1 MLLRYCGRQLARS
14 KSHASRLY
22 STCIVEELNSR
33 GFIAQLTS
41 QGLSNAAKMPLTV
54 YLGADPSARSLHV
67 GNLLALVGL
76 LHFQMR
82 GHQVISLV
90 GGATGAVGD
99 PGGRT
104 TERKLLT
111 QEELTENTAS
121 ITRQVHAIFEHGERY
136 ARKRQSLS
144 DFPATRPPKVLNNL
158 EWLGGMGF
166 LEFLRTVGKHAKV
179 NVMLTR
185 DSVKSRLASDQG
197 ISFTEFSYQL
207 LQAHD
212 FYTLHHK
219 YGCRLQIGGS
229 DQWGNIVAGIDMIKR
244 RKGDEYPSTPT
255 LPLDEDTEPA
265 FGLTIPLLTTASGE
279 KFGKSAGNAV
289 WLDSSLT
296 SVFDFY
302 QFFLRVADADVSK
315 YLKLLTFRSVDE
327 IDTLMA
333 EHERHPERRAAQ
345 RMLAS
350 EVTELVHGEEG
361 VKQAEA
367 TTRALFDTDPS
378 NVRASDV
385 IKALQNDPRLVLV
398 PAAEVLDEPLT
409 KLSSNFKQT
418 RSRSEAR
425 KLLLAGGLYLN
436 NSRIQD
442 VNKVLQ
448 QSDLIDGRLA
458 ILRAGKDNHLIIAL
472 EQ

>member
-1 MLLRYCGRQLARS
+1 
-14 KSHASRLY
+14 
-22 STCIVEELNSR
+22 
-33 GFIAQLTS
+33 
-41 QGLSNAAKMPLTV
+41 
-54 YLGADPSARSLHV
+54 
-67 GNLLALVGL
+67 
-76 LHFQMR
+76 
-82 GHQVISLV
+82 
-90 GGATGAVGD
+90 VGD

-111 QEELTENTAS
+111 QEELTGNSES
-121 ITRQVHAIFEHGERY
+121 ITRQVHHFFEHGEKY
-136 ARKRQSLS
+136 VRKRQSPS
-144 DFPATRPPKVLNNL
+144 DFSTTKPPKVVNNL

-219 YGCRLQIGGS
+219 YCCRLQIGGS

-244 RKGDEYPSTPT
+244 RRGDEHPPTSASPS
-255 LPLDEDTEPA
+255 DEDSEPA

-289 WLDSSLT
+289 WLDNNLT

-302 QFFLRVADADVSK
+302 QFFLRVADTDASK
-315 YLKLLTFRSVDE
+315 YLKLLTFRSVEE
-327 IDTLMA
+327 IDALMV
-333 EHERHPERRAAQ
+333 EHERHPEKRIAQ

-367 TTRALFDTDPS
+367 TTRALFDTNPS
-378 NVRASDV
+378 DVRASDV
-385 IKALQNDPRLVLV
+385 IKALRNDPRLVLV
-398 PAAEVLDEPLT
+398 PASEALDQPLT
-409 KLSSNFKQT
+409 KLSSTFKQT

-436 NSRIQD
+436 NSRVQD
-442 VNKVLQ
+442 VNHILQ
-448 QSDLIDGRLA
+448 QSDLLDGRLA

-472 EQ
+472 ELDQ